1 MPPPSSPA
9 NAGPGVEEEARG
21 TATKPAK
28 VKAEAGVNGSLINIT
43 VQCQTAA
50 DELFRIR
57 RDVKLE
63 RLINMYCRKYSLDPR
78 AVQFLAPSGRHIF
91 SVQTPDELGLEDG
104 DEISVNLYQLGGA
117 GAPLHASQSSA

>member
-1 MPPPSSPA
+1 MKVVHRI
-9 NAGPGVEEEARG
+9 GVEEERG

-28 VKAEAGVNGSLINIT
+28 VKAEAGIDDSFINIT
-43 VQCQTAA
+43 VRSQTTT
-50 DELFRIR
+50 DEFFLVRH
-57 RDVKLE
+57 DVKLE

-91 SVQTPDELGLEDG
+91 SVQTPDELGIEDG